1 MMNGLSKQWMYVVL
15 QAIAFCAA
23 LPAHGQ
29 ALPEL
34 KGFDDLITRELV
46 TAGFKRPI
54 RFSFK
59 TFEHEKARV
68 YESAYQL
75 RQRRPAE
82 HYICLIGVA
91 PSGALLDPQEYDRRL
106 SEVEQQAASRHG
118 EYLSEE
124 LPSIGKRAMRQFFG
138 FGPGGAAYGLTFT
151 TSDGKF
157 DIRITISNLL
167 PKGVKDPGFDL
178 LKTARQI
185 SLRYDRKS
193 D

>member
-1 MMNGLSKQWMYVVL
+1 MMRGLSKQWMLVIL
-15 QAIAFCAA
+15 QAITLSAA

-29 ALPEL
+29 APPEL
-34 KGFDDLITRELV
+34 KGFDNLITRELV

-59 TFEHEKARV
+59 TFEHEKTRI

-75 RQRRPAE
+75 KQKRSGD

-91 PSGALLDPQEYDRRL
+91 PSGVLLDPEEYDRRRA
-106 SEVEQQAASRHG
+106 EVEQEAASRSG

-157 DIRITISNLL
+157 DVRITISNLL
-167 PKGVKDPGFDL
+167 SNGVKDPGFDV

-185 SLRYDRKS
+185 SLRYDRKF